1 MKEEISKQIG
11 IMRNEIVAPYY
22 RYVGQILRYIGD
34 MLSVVMSHA
43 KEGDVWLTVQTN
55 VNIVAVSALVGIACI
70 IVVEGMEP
78 DEDAVSKANE
88 QGVTILKSEETAFSL
103 ACRIRELL

>member
-1 MKEEISKQIG
+1 MRVCELKEALKLEAVTLCETDREITDC
-11 IMRNEIVAPYY
+11 
-22 RYVGQILRYIGD
+22 YIGD
-34 MLSVVMSHA
+34 MLSVVMSRA
-43 KEGDVWLTVQTN
+43 QENAVWLTVQTN

-78 DEDAVSKANE
+78 DEDTIQKANE
-88 QGVTILKSEETAFSL
+88 QGVTILKTDDAAFSL

>member
-1 MKEEISKQIG
+1 MRVCKLKEALKLEAVTLCETDREITDC
-11 IMRNEIVAPYY
+11 
-22 RYVGQILRYIGD
+22 YIGD
-34 MLSVVMSHA
+34 MLSVVMSRA
-43 KEGDVWLTVQTN
+43 EENSVWLTVQTN

-78 DEDAVSKANE
+78 DEDSIQKANE
-88 QGVTILKSEETAFSL
+88 QGVTILKSSETAYSL

>member
-1 MKEEISKQIG
+1 MRVCKLKDALQLKAVTLGEADQEITDC
-11 IMRNEIVAPYY
+11 
-22 RYVGQILRYIGD
+22 YIGD